1 MKHLAPAAALV
12 VIFALLTGCTPS
24 APTSAP
30 SPQQV
35 RAIWRTPA
43 NLVGQPQVV
52 GDTIVSYLRVKQKL
66 LVAAWDLGTGRLLW
80 NTAAETTTE
89 ASGIKLSLNAITVEN
104 KDYVAYIA
112 KKRNGT
118 WREVVVAEARTGRRT
133 SRNLVVWPSSPPRAC
148 SDGQAFCMQGYRPS
162 AVNTQVNL
170 RINPLAPA
178 LTTDR
183 SDGLPTNSR
192 LLGLDIFASEVR
204 PPQGIETF
212 GRMTDNKIIWQRPYA
227 EVFGKT
233 VSSDNGWAFHDNDK
247 GIIAGIGYAERC
259 EVTTKAGSEIKTCDE
274 THNRMVGLNH
284 DTGATVWSINGI
296 DQCPNTAI
304 LEATSADR
312 IIICR
317 NKKGTSTYTEKGGW
331 WDFTSKTGQYELL
344 AVNHQTGEV
353 LWHTDLGT
361 QTTAAGESTFLSSDE
376 QLILKPNGTT
386 TVYDLATGVGAPA
399 SAASRLMCNRERLS
413 LRLHRLG
420 HDELTDYNI
429 GKDVEP
435 CDGNGKAIKEIPA
448 EWVPAAGIDAGDGR
462 WLLPTPGAMALVQLS

>member
-35 RAIWRTPA
+35 RAIWRAPA

-66 LVAAWDLGTGRLLW
+66 LVAAWDLDTGGMLW
-80 NTAAETTTE
+80 NTAAETSTE
-89 ASGIKLSLNAITVEN
+89 APGIELGLNAITVEN
-104 KDYVAYIA
+104 NDYVAYIA

-148 SDGQAFCMQGYRPS
+148 SDGNAFCMQGYRPS
-162 AVNTQVNL
+162 APDSQVNL

-178 LTTDR
+178 LATDQ

-192 LLGLDIFASEVR
+192 LLGLDIFATENR
-204 PPQGIETF
+204 PPNGVETL
-212 GRMTDNKIIWQRPYA
+212 GRMKENKIVWQRPYA
-227 EVFGKT
+227 DVFGKAA
-233 VSSDNGWAFHDNDK
+233 SSDNGWAFRQNDK
-247 GIIAGIGYAERC
+247 GILAGIGRADRC
-259 EVTTKAGSEIKTCDE
+259 KITTKAGAKVKICDD
-274 THNRMVGLNH
+274 TRGRMVGLNH
-284 DTGATVWSINGI
+284 DTGATVWSIDGI
-296 DQCPNTAI
+296 DACPTASI
-304 LEATSADR
+304 LEASSDDR

-317 NKKGTSTYTEKGGW
+317 NKKGASTYADRDGW
-331 WDFTSKTGQYELL
+331 WDFQTKTGQFELI
-344 AVNHQTGEV
+344 AVDFQTGEV

-361 QTTAAGESTFLSSDE
+361 QTTAAGESTFLSSKE

-386 TVYDLATGVGAPA
+386 TAYDLATGTGATA
-399 SAASRLMCNRERLS
+399 DATSQLMCERERLP
-413 LRLHRLG
+413 LGLHRLG
-420 HDELTDYNI
+420 DDGLTDYNI
-429 GKDVEP
+429 GEDVEP

-462 WLLPTPGAMALVQLS
+462 WLLPTPGAMTLVQLS